1 MSRTEQPTTPP
12 ATLPATRP
20 ATRPASRPA
29 AQLAVEIVIPVY
41 NEQADL
47 EPAVRRLGAYLRTH
61 LPYRFQITIADNAS
75 TDLTWPIACQLASES
90 PDVTAVHL
98 REKGRGRAL
107 RQVWAASDADVVAY
121 MDVDLSTD
129 LAALLPL
136 LAPLISGHSDVAIGT
151 RLRPGSRVVRG
162 PKREF
167 ISRSYNML
175 LRTTLGARFSDAQCG
190 FKAIRS
196 DAASQLLP
204 LVEDP
209 EWFFDTE
216 LLVLAERSGMRIH
229 EVPVDWVDDPDS
241 SVDILDTARKD
252 LAGIWRLAR
261 GLGSGRI
268 PIASMRSTREAE
280 LASAAP
286 AGILGQ
292 LIRFSI
298 VGVLSTLAYALLFW
312 LLRAGMSAQA
322 ANALALMATAVG
334 NTAANRWFTFGVR
347 GAPDRMRHQAQGFLV
362 FALGLAITSGS
373 LVLLQTIAPDAPRGI
388 ELLVLTAANVLAT
401 LLRFVLYRVW
411 VFGRHRSTPAP
422 PEPALPPALFP
433 ALAPAL
439 APPLSAPQT
448 HAPEPH
454 HVPALVLSGGAVAPT
469 PNAATTE
476 VPQ

>member
-1 MSRTEQPTTPP
+1 
-12 ATLPATRP
+12 
-20 ATRPASRPA
+20 
-29 AQLAVEIVIPVY
+29 
-41 NEQADL
+41 
-47 EPAVRRLGAYLRTH
+47 
-61 LPYRFQITIADNAS
+61 
-75 TDLTWPIACQLASES
+75 
-90 PDVTAVHL
+90 
-98 REKGRGRAL
+98 
-107 RQVWAASDADVVAY
+107 

-136 LAPLISGHSDVAIGT
+136 LAPLLSGHSDVAIGT

-190 FKAIRS
+190 FKGIRS
-196 DAASQLLP
+196 DAATQLLP

-268 PIASMRSTREAE
+268 PIVSMRSTREAE

-312 LLRAGMSAQA
+312 LLREGMSAQA

-347 GAPDRMRHQAQGFLV
+347 GAPDRMRHQAQGLLV

-373 LVLLQTIAPDAPRGI
+373 LVLLQSITPDAPRGV

-422 PEPALPPALFP
+422 PEPALSPALPPALPP
-433 ALAPAL
+433 AL
-439 APPLSAPQT
+439 SQTQT
-448 HAPEPH
+448 HAPQPH
-454 HVPALVLSGGAVAPT
+454 YVPALVLSGGAVAPT